1 MGVLMVYDITSRQSF
16 EDMLGWLNE
25 ALKVSALRGSY
36 MLPMNTRTSE
46 WEGGRKPFLLAPK

>member
-25 ALKVSALRGSY
+25 ALKVCALRGFY

-46 WEGGRKPFLLAPK
+46 WETEC